1 MGRAST
7 TERPS
12 LERLKGLNSLSTLP
26 AQLDEARQLCTH
38 RARADMIAKWLL
50 EKLKSSDE
58 ARIDPASWRLLTDA
72 SRLLAPERLATL
84 FGQHD
89 LLSVVQK
96 ALTHPELDFET
107 TAAIKN
113 LFDVT
118 FDLSEGPRGA
128 ALKAFLSV
136 DAARA
141 VTFTGAWL
149 ISLTDT
155 INRQPEYVSS
165 FVNLGLLSPAVKVWE
180 LRKHLADENEL
191 FATNCLVPITHLLCL
206 LPQPDVHTSAKRKRG
221 NTDDR
226 SSNISLKSML
236 AKHIIL
242 PARATFSRVENT
254 SSRTG
259 ELQNRLQKLK
269 DFNAE
274 ITNLTHDDRTKRL
287 ATVPTFLEIALQCTP
302 SATPRQRLKEKVWVE
317 GIFAA
322 LLECLPSNTPA
333 RSRVLIDMLDI
344 IQKHASLSKETLT
357 QLNDQYSGLSE
368 LGEESGSHLT
378 VNWDLLAKIADLD
391 ANVYAEL
398 DRAGNVFEV
407 LSFANFELMEGQ
419 QAPKVRQEEDIY
431 TLWKARIIVPVMHAF
446 AQNRDITSFVEIW
459 RNEVQVEFEGITGF
473 VWLEIDEEFA
483 QLVQPFMT
491 DEQVTDTV
499 SFHCN
504 QIKEAVNSGHVSCN
518 LQQVRSSAVMLCAV
532 FMGLR
537 DDALI
542 DRMCP
547 IVSDVFSDLIR
558 IFEDQRA
565 RESSAYF
572 AHFWKLL
579 RVSLEIWF
587 PFWAEQQDD
596 KSIIDDRLKA
606 IAQSGAG
613 LKANSLVQDSGLTG
627 GTVSAE
633 ATRFIAL
640 LLGLTHAYGLSGLSI
655 SDETWKVNLENP
667 ALITN
672 LDKTSR
678 KAGLSTIV
686 DGNEKAGLDV
696 KLNAIVNGILEA
708 GGTAFDETVHL
719 IVKKLEGKGSVGAL
733 NALET
738 LSPSTLSSSQRER
751 ILDGLCASEELRKHS
766 PGRQLAAIV
775 RMLELPCPNAGL
787 FKDMSIL
794 WNLAATLKSHDEAD
808 GPRLLKLLECFTSLV
823 VKHSAKR
830 VSREGESPAL
840 TDLSKRIDHH
850 IKKTAGK
857 DQFAHN
863 AGIVTI
869 ISTVLTNVRTSPDE
883 TAKEAVKPSRLQ
895 VYAQALLRE
904 VAQLRSSGAS
914 KGGMQTLLDAMIALP
929 ESVVQEAA
937 REEQPAFQSLDA
949 ALEHIAEGN
958 TSDETAIDSKYV
970 QLACTLK
977 TSQDERSLMAMAAN
991 VLESELQPKDH
1002 VAVLDALHRRYK
1014 NKSDCRLRALQNLMT
1029 DKRDVRAAEL
1039 VVFRTLLPSIKEE
1052 DLLERGHSHQS
1063 VLYTSLGLADN
1074 SSIAICRRALDCV
1087 SCILKEKSFMTNQS
1101 TIERTMT
1108 TIQALLMKH
1117 HDGMIF
1123 MDCCRTFN
1131 ILLQQYRSRSKD
1143 RMNLVVAVMQQ
1154 LVTSLFECNLGSRYA
1169 TALSRM
1175 LELLCN
1181 PPQLRSKRHQKT
1193 TISLVDEARKAQGH
1207 VGQYVQYILHHYCS
1221 QVLRS
1226 PLAEGARESL
1236 MPGLWMTIAAVEVND
1251 TDGMKVLSAA
1261 MNNSER
1267 AVLRSVYD
1275 DYKAFGKWQGG

>member
-1 MGRAST
+1 
-7 TERPS
+7 
-12 LERLKGLNSLSTLP
+12 
-26 AQLDEARQLCTH
+26 
-38 RARADMIAKWLL
+38 MIAKWLL

-58 ARIDPASWRLLTDA
+58 AQIDPASWRLLADA

-96 ALTHPELDFET
+96 AVTHPDLDFET

-136 DAARA
+136 DAAHA
-141 VTFTGAWL
+141 VAFIGAWL

-155 INRQPEYVSS
+155 INRQPECLSS
-165 FVNLGLLSPAVKVWE
+165 LVDLGLLSPAVKVWE
-180 LRKHLADENEL
+180 LRKHGADENDL

-206 LPQPDVHTSAKRKRG
+206 LPQPDVHISTKRKRG

-226 SSNISLKSML
+226 GSDVSLKSML

-259 ELQNRLQKLK
+259 KLQNRLQKLK
-269 DFNAE
+269 EFNAE
-274 ITNLTHDDRTKRL
+274 VTNLTHDDQTKRL
-287 ATVPTFLEIALQCTP
+287 ATVPTFLEIALRCTP
-302 SATPRQRLKEKVWVE
+302 SATPRQRLKEKPWVE

-322 LLECLPSNTPA
+322 LLECLPSNTRA
-333 RSRVLIDMLDI
+333 HSRVLIDMLDI

-368 LGEESGSHLT
+368 LGEESESNLT

-391 ANVYAEL
+391 ANVYAEVE
-398 DRAGNVFEV
+398 RAGGMFEV
-407 LSFANFELMEGQ
+407 LSNADCDLIKGE
-419 QAPKVRQEEDIY
+419 QAPASRLEEDIY
-431 TLWKARIIVPVMHAF
+431 TLWKARIIVPVMRAF
-446 AQNRDITSFVEIW
+446 ARNRDITSFVEIW
-459 RNEVQVEFEGITGF
+459 RNELQIEFEGITRF

-504 QIKEAVNSGHVSCN
+504 RIKEAVNFGHVSCN
-518 LQQVRSSAVMLCAV
+518 LQPFRSSAVVLSAI

-565 RESSAYF
+565 RESSADF
-572 AHFWKLL
+572 AHCWKLL

-587 PFWAEQQDD
+587 PLWAEQQDD
-596 KSIIDDRLKA
+596 KSTIDDRLKA

-627 GTVSAE
+627 SIVSAE
-633 ATRFIAL
+633 ATRFLAV

-655 SDETWKVNLENP
+655 SDETRKIYLENP
-667 ALITN
+667 ALIAN
-672 LDKTSR
+672 LDEESR
-678 KAGLSTIV
+678 KAVLSAMV
-686 DGNEKAGLDV
+686 DGDGKTGLDV
-696 KLNAIVNGILEA
+696 QLNAIVNGIVDA

-719 IVKKLEGKGSVGAL
+719 IVKRLEGKGSVGAL

-738 LSPSTLSSSQRER
+738 MSASTLSSGQRER
-751 ILDGLCASEELRKHS
+751 ILDSLCASEELRKQA

-787 FKDMSIL
+787 LKDMSIL
-794 WNLAATLKSHDEAD
+794 WNLAATFKSLDEAD
-808 GPRLLKLLECFTSLV
+808 GPRLLKLLECLTSLV
-823 VKHSAKR
+823 VKRSTKR
-830 VSREGESPAL
+830 TPREGESPAL
-840 TDLSKRIDHH
+840 TDLDKKIDHY

-857 DQFAHN
+857 GRFADN

-869 ISTVLTNVRTSPDE
+869 ISTVLTNVRTSPGE
-883 TAKEAVKPSRLQ
+883 TAKEVVKPSRLQ

-904 VAQLRSSGAS
+904 AAELQSSGAS
-914 KGGMQTLLDAMIALP
+914 KGGLQTMLNGMIALP
-929 ESVVQEAA
+929 DSVVQRAA
-937 REEQPAFQSLDA
+937 EEEQSALQSLDA
-949 ALEHIAEGN
+949 ALELIAKGN
-958 TSDETAIDSKYV
+958 TSDDTAIDSKYV
-970 QLACTLK
+970 QLACKLK
-977 TSQDERSLMAMAAN
+977 TSQDERSLVAMAAN

-1002 VAVLDALHRRYK
+1002 VAVLDALHGRYR
-1014 NKSDCRLRALQNLMT
+1014 NKSDCRLRVLQICMT

-1039 VVFRTLLPSIKEE
+1039 VVLRTLLPSIKEE
-1052 DLLERGHSHQS
+1052 DLLEGGHSHQS
-1063 VLYTSLGLADN
+1063 ILYTTLRLADG
-1074 SSIAICRRALDCV
+1074 SIIAICRRALDCIG
-1087 SCILKEKSFMTNQS
+1087 CILREKPFMTNQS
-1101 TIERTMT
+1101 TIESTMT
-1108 TIQALLMKH
+1108 TIQALLKKH

-1123 MDCCRTFN
+1123 MDCCRTLN
-1131 ILLQQYRSRSKD
+1131 ILLQQYRSRLKD

-1154 LVTSLFECNLGSRYA
+1154 LVTSLFECNLGSRHA

-1193 TISLVDEARKAQGH
+1193 RMSLVDEARKAQGH
-1207 VGQYVQYILHHYCS
+1207 VGQYVQYILHHYCA

-1236 MPGLWMTIAAVEVND
+1236 MPGLWMTIAAIEVND

>member
-72 SRLLAPERLATL
+72 SRLLAPERLANL

-89 LLSVVQK
+89 LLSVAQK
-96 ALTHPELDFET
+96 AVAQQELDFET

-136 DAARA
+136 DAAHA
-141 VTFTGAWL
+141 VAFTGAWL
-149 ISLTDT
+149 ICLTDT
-155 INRQPEYVSS
+155 INRQPECVSS
-165 FVNLGLLSPAVKVWE
+165 LVNLGLLSPAVKVWE
-180 LRKHLADENEL
+180 LRKHGADENDL

-221 NTDDR
+221 NTEDR
-226 SSNISLKSML
+226 SSDISLKSML

-254 SSRTG
+254 PSRTG
-259 ELQNRLQKLK
+259 ELQNRLQKMK
-269 DFNAE
+269 EFNAE
-274 ITNLTHDDRTKRL
+274 VTNLTHEDQTKRL
-287 ATVPTFLEIALQCTP
+287 ATVPTFLEIALRCTP
-302 SATPRQRLKEKVWVE
+302 SATPRQRLKEKSWVE

-419 QAPKVRQEEDIY
+419 QAPEVRLEKDIH
-431 TLWKARIIVPVMHAF
+431 TLWKMRIIIPVMRAF
-446 AQNRDITSFVEIW
+446 ARNRDIASFVKIW
-459 RNEVQVEFEGITGF
+459 RNELAIEFEEITRF

-504 QIKEAVNSGHVSCN
+504 RIKEAINSGHVSCN
-518 LQQVRSSAVMLCAV
+518 LQKVRSSAVVLCAT

-537 DDALI
+537 DDGLI
-542 DRMCP
+542 DRMSP

-565 RESSAYF
+565 GESSADF
-572 AHFWKLL
+572 AHSWKLL

-587 PFWAEQQDD
+587 PLWAEQQDD
-596 KSIIDDRLKA
+596 KSTIDDRLKA
-606 IAQSGAG
+606 IAQSGAA
-613 LKANSLVQDSGLTG
+613 LKGNSLVQHSGLTG
-627 GTVSAE
+627 SPVSAE
-633 ATRFIAL
+633 ATRFLAVF
-640 LLGLTHAYGLSGLSI
+640 LGLTHAYGLSGLSI
-655 SDETWKVNLENP
+655 SDETRKIYLENP
-667 ALITN
+667 ALIAN
-672 LDKTSR
+672 LDEKSR
-678 KAGLSTIV
+678 KAVLSAIV
-686 DGNEKAGLDV
+686 DGDGKAGLDV
-696 KLNAIVNGILEA
+696 HSDAIVNGIVEA

-733 NALET
+733 DVLESM
-738 LSPSTLSSSQRER
+738 SPSTLSPGQRER
-751 ILDGLCASEELRKHS
+751 ILDSLCASEDLRKHV
-766 PGRQLAAIV
+766 PNRQLAAIV

-794 WNLAATLKSHDEAD
+794 WNLAATLKTLDMPD
-808 GPRLLKLLECFTSLV
+808 GLRLLKLLECLTSLV
-823 VKHSAKR
+823 VKHSTKR
-830 VSREGESPAL
+830 VTREGESPAL
-840 TDLSKRIDHH
+840 TDLGKKVDHH
-850 IKKTAGK
+850 IKKTSGK
-857 DQFAHN
+857 GQFADD

-869 ISTVLTNVRTSPDE
+869 INTVLTNARTNPDE
-883 TAKEAVKPSRLQ
+883 TAKEVVKPSRLQ

-904 VAQLRSSGAS
+904 AAELQSSGAS
-914 KGGMQTLLDAMIALP
+914 KGGLQTLLDAMIALP
-929 ESVVQEAA
+929 DSVVQRAA
-937 REEQPAFQSLDA
+937 EEEQPAFQSLNA
-949 ALEHIAEGN
+949 ALERIAEGN
-958 TSDETAIDSKYV
+958 TSDDAAIDSKYI
-970 QLACTLK
+970 QLACELK
-977 TSQDERSLMAMAAN
+977 TSQHERSLVAMAAN
-991 VLESELQPKDH
+991 VLESELQPKDN
-1002 VAVLDALHRRYK
+1002 VAVLDVLHRRYK
-1014 NKSDCRLRALQNLMT
+1014 NKSDCRGGALQSFMT
-1029 DKRDVRAAEL
+1029 DERDVRAAEL
-1039 VVFRTLLPSIKEE
+1039 VVLRTLLPSIKEE
-1052 DLLERGHSHQS
+1052 DSLEGGHSHQS
-1063 VLYTSLGLADN
+1063 ILYTSLRLADN
-1074 SSIAICRRALDCV
+1074 SSVAICRRALDCV
-1087 SCILKEKSFMTNQS
+1087 SCILREKPFMTNQP
-1101 TIERTMT
+1101 TIESTMI
-1108 TIQALLMKH
+1108 TIQVLLKKH

-1131 ILLQQYRSRSKD
+1131 ILLQQYRSQMKY

-1154 LVTSLFECNLGSRYA
+1154 LVTSLFDCNLGSRHA
-1169 TALSRM
+1169 NALSRM

>member
-26 AQLDEARQLCTH
+26 AQLDEAKQLCTH

-58 ARIDPASWRLLTDA
+58 ARTDSASWRLLADA

-96 ALTHPELDFET
+96 AVTHPDLDFET
-107 TAAIKN
+107 TAAVKN

-141 VTFTGAWL
+141 VAFTGAWL

-155 INRQPEYVSS
+155 INRQPECVSS
-165 FVNLGLLSPAVKVWE
+165 LVNLGLLSPAVKVWE
-180 LRKHLADENEL
+180 LRKHGADENDL
-191 FATNCLVPITHLLCL
+191 FASNCLVPITHLLCL

-221 NTDDR
+221 NTEDR
-226 SSNISLKSML
+226 SSDISLKSML

-269 DFNAE
+269 EFNAE
-274 ITNLTHDDRTKRL
+274 AINLTHDDQTKRL
-287 ATVPTFLEIALQCTP
+287 VTVPTFLEIALRCTP
-302 SATPRQRLKEKVWVE
+302 SATPRQRLKEKPWVE

-322 LLECLPSNTPA
+322 LLECLPSNTSA

-344 IQKHASLSKETLT
+344 IQEHASLSKETLT

-368 LGEESGSHLT
+368 LGEDSGSHLT

-419 QAPKVRQEEDIY
+419 QAPELRLEKDIH
-431 TLWKARIIVPVMHAF
+431 TLWKMRIIIPVMRAF
-446 AQNRDITSFVEIW
+446 ARNRDIASFVKIW
-459 RNEVQVEFEGITGF
+459 RNELAIEFEEVTRF

-504 QIKEAVNSGHVSCN
+504 RIKEAINSGHVSCN
-518 LQQVRSSAVMLCAV
+518 LQKVRSSAVVLCAT

-537 DDALI
+537 DDGLI
-542 DRMCP
+542 DNMSP

-565 RESSAYF
+565 SESSADF
-572 AHFWKLL
+572 AHSWKLL

-587 PFWAEQQDD
+587 PLWAEQQDD
-596 KSIIDDRLKA
+596 KSTIDDRLKA

-613 LKANSLVQDSGLTG
+613 LKANSLVQESGLTG
-627 GTVSAE
+627 SIVSAE
-633 ATRFIAL
+633 ATRFLAV

-655 SDETWKVNLENP
+655 SDKTRKIHLENP
-667 ALITN
+667 ALIAN
-672 LDKTSR
+672 LDEKSR
-678 KAGLSTIV
+678 KAVLSAIV
-686 DGNEKAGLDV
+686 DGDERAGLDV
-696 KLNAIVNGILEA
+696 HLDAVVNGIVEA

-719 IVKKLEGKGSVGAL
+719 IVKRLEGKGSIGAL

-738 LSPSTLSSSQRER
+738 ISPSTLSSGKRER
-751 ILDGLCASEELRKHS
+751 ILDSLCASEELRKHA

-787 FKDMSIL
+787 LKDMSIL
-794 WNLAATLKSHDEAD
+794 WNLAATLKSLDMAD
-808 GPRLLKLLECFTSLV
+808 GPRLLKLLECLIGLV
-823 VKHSAKR
+823 VKHSTRR
-830 VSREGESPAL
+830 VPREGEWPAL
-840 TDLSKRIDHH
+840 IDLGKKIDHY

-857 DQFAHN
+857 DQLADN

-869 ISTVLTNVRTSPDE
+869 ISTVLSNVRTSPDE
-883 TAKEAVKPSRLQ
+883 TEKEVVKPSRLQ

-904 VAQLRSSGAS
+904 AAELQSSGAS

-929 ESVVQEAA
+929 ESVIQRAA
-937 REEQPAFQSLDA
+937 EEEQPAFQSLEA
-949 ALEHIAEGN
+949 ALERIVEGN
-958 TSDETAIDSKYV
+958 TSDDAAIDSKYI
-970 QLACTLK
+970 QLACELK
-977 TSQDERSLMAMAAN
+977 KSKDERSLVAMAAN

-1014 NKSDCRLRALQNLMT
+1014 NKSDCRLRALQSFMT
-1029 DKRDVRAAEL
+1029 DERDVRAAEL
-1039 VVFRTLLPSIKEE
+1039 VVLRTLSPSIKEE
-1052 DLLERGHSHQS
+1052 DLLEGGHSHQS
-1063 VLYTSLGLADN
+1063 ILYTSLRFADN

-1087 SCILKEKSFMTNQS
+1087 SCILREKPFMTNQS
-1101 TIERTMT
+1101 TIESTMT

-1123 MDCCRTFN
+1123 MDCCRAFN
-1131 ILLQQYRSRSKD
+1131 ILLQQYRSRLKD

-1154 LVTSLFECNLGSRYA
+1154 LVTSLFDCSLGSRHA

-1193 TISLVDEARKAQGH
+1193 TMSLVDEARKAQGH
-1207 VGQYVQYILHHYCS
+1207 VGQYVQYILHYYCA

-1226 PLAEGARESL
+1226 PLAEGARGSL
-1236 MPGLWMTIAAVEVND
+1236 MPGLWMTIAAIEVND